1 MIAIL
6 KCNRCVYRYT
16 DIYNDDGQPCCEFFP
31 DGIPLKV
38 LAYSR
43 PPEDGCINYIDSI
56 MKCARCIHIYAK
68 KYNKSGSPCCEA
80 FPDGIP
86 DEICSGNKIPEFNC
100 NNDIGYID
108 ILEQRHTKK

>member
-1 MIAIL
+1 MIAIF

-16 DIYNDDGQPCCEFFP
+16 DICNDDGQPCCEF
-31 DGIPLKV
+31 
-38 LAYSR
+38 
-43 PPEDGCINYIDSI
+43 
-56 MKCARCIHIYAK
+56 
-68 KYNKSGSPCCEA
+68 

-108 ILEQRHTKK
+108 ILEQRHTEK